1 MSIEPRLVERRRVV
15 AETRAK
21 RNVAR
26 LLKFMTFVAV
36 VSSIVWLFFSPWLSI
51 GEVETTGVSV
61 SGTNTILADQGVVAG
76 TPMIMIRAGSTEQ
89 ALLQDPW
96 VAEADVQVRWPNR
109 VIVTVVERA
118 PVAWTET
125 SGGWTRRALDGV
137 ALPSAPE
144 PDDELPR
151 IELPEITDESAPTA
165 SVLIGALEFVANL
178 PSRRQTGTVVT
189 TNEGE
194 LWATVN
200 GYQVRLGRPVEMRE
214 KALSLDAL
222 LQEDLVEGSVLVM
235 VAPTNPAV
243 TTPTPED
250 NTSANGADGG

>member
-15 AETRAK
+15 AESKAK

-26 LLKFMTFVAV
+26 LLKFLAFAAV
-36 VSSIVWLFFSPWLSI
+36 VAAVVWVFLSPWLSV
-51 GEVETTGVSV
+51 GEVETIGVTV

-109 VIVTVVERA
+109 VRVTVVERV

-125 SGGWTRRALDGV
+125 GGGWTRRALDGV
-137 ALPSAPE
+137 ALPSAPA
-144 PDDELPR
+144 PDDELPK
-151 IELPEITDESAPTA
+151 IELPEITEEAAPTA

-178 PSRRQTGTVVT
+178 PSRHQAGTVVT
-189 TNEGE
+189 TSEGE
-194 LWATVN
+194 LWATVD
-200 GYQVRLGRPVEMRE
+200 GFQVRLGRPVEMRE

-222 LQEDLVEGSVLVM
+222 LQENLAEGSVLVM

-243 TTPTPED
+243 MTATPED
-250 NTSANGADGG
+250 AAPADGADGG